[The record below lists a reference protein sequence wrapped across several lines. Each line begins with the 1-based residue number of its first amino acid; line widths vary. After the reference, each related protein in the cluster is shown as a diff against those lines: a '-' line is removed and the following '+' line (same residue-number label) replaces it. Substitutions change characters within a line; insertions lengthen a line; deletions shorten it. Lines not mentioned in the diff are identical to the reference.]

1 METVKWWSY
10 SALIGN
16 HREHQGNQ
24 GDSPTSLGW
33 VIVHNHKLGRF
44 HGVWSLSMKL
54 RLWLCVGT
62 WCRKKPYAAFL
73 FIMYKHIHPRN
84 WNFCHKYTSSLLLS
98 AGAQAFKRVLAPCPK
113 SHQANAFSCIE
124 SSYVRANT
132 KLCERSLLLSPK
144 MVLPKPLVNTVWRMC
159 GESLV
164 KTGTKTHLHFTAVS
178 LAQPP
183 PCAKTNYKHYL
194 NQLLNTHYWN
204 IAPLMG
210 ARNKTPFDVAEPG
223 DPKLLELCWWWKLIP
238 VSTLLPE
245 LPRT

>member
-1 METVKWWSY
+1 M
-10 SALIGN
+10 
-16 HREHQGNQ
+16 
-24 GDSPTSLGW
+24 
-33 VIVHNHKLGRF
+33 
-44 HGVWSLSMKL
+44 
-54 RLWLCVGT
+54 
-62 WCRKKPYAAFL
+62 CRYLAQKKPICCL
-73 FIMYKHIHPRN
+73 FIHYVQTYSSQELKFLPQI
-84 WNFCHKYTSSLLLS
+84 YLSLLLS

-132 KLCERSLLLSPK
+132 KLWERSLSLSPK